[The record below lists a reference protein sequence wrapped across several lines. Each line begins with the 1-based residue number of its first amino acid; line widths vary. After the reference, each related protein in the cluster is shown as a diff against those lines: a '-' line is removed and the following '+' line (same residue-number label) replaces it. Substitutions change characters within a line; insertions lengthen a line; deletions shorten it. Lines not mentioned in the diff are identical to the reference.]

1 MEILASIDELT
12 LTFRLDG
19 VIPPDSWQKIAEKI
33 VDKISKNMK
42 LNACFGNKVYQSKG
56 SIGYD
61 TIVTFGDT
69 YFFFLGYNSLR
80 PSMGIILKFSAEA
93 FKFYRQRY
101 VSLGFSKH
109 FEAYDVVKLF
119 GKIKNDFLGKC
130 RVTKADLAVDF
141 FDYPDLTVNA
151 LYQGID
157 QKQILIVNSKGR
169 LSSFNINATVNNGVA
184 NTVYVGSKKK
194 NSSALLRIYNKKQ
207 EQEDNVGAYLLKAR
221 SVDSWIRFE
230 ASFRKDYAHQIGS
243 VLETLTSDVELS
255 KLIFSCLTDKYI
267 FTLPDKQT
275 VLDFSQDMLDFSGVG
290 SPLFSE
296 EHRNNDL
303 LASADY
309 FKKSSGLT
317 SLLYKIEQLYG
328 RESVK
333 DYLVDVLNYLDNG
346 YQANAD
352 VDSFLTKYGDD
363 YRGLLPPWQGAV
375 QKSKQV
381 SLIKNSKS
389 LKMTKFN
396 PFE

>member
-12 LTFRLDG
+12 LTFRLDEMTA
-19 VIPPDSWQKIAEKI
+19 PDLWQKVAEKI
-33 VDKISKNMK
+33 IDKVSENMK
-42 LNACFGNKVYQSKG
+42 LGACFGNKVYQSKG

-61 TIVTFGDT
+61 TVITFGDT

-93 FKFYRQRY
+93 FKFYCQRY
-101 VSLGFSKH
+101 VLLGFAKNL
-109 FEAYDVVKLF
+109 EAYDVVKLF
-119 GKIKNDFLGKC
+119 GKVKDDFLGKC
-130 RVTKADLAVDF
+130 RVTKADLAIDF

-169 LSSFNINATVNNGVA
+169 LSAFNVNATVNNGVT
-184 NTVYVGSKKK
+184 NTVYIGSRKK

-207 EQEDNVGAYLLKAR
+207 EEEDNVGPYLLKAR

-243 VLETLTSDVELS
+243 VLEGLTSSVELS

-267 FTLPDKQT
+267 FTLSDKQT
-275 VLDFSQDMLDFSGVG
+275 VLNFSQDMIDLSGVG

-333 DYLVDVLNYLDNG
+333 DYLADVLNYLDNG
-346 YQANAD
+346 YQPNAD
-352 VDSFLTKYGDD
+352 VDSFLIKYGDD
-363 YRGLLPPWQGAV
+363 YQKLLPPWQGAV
-375 QKSKQV
+375 QKNKHIKFIKGSKPV
-381 SLIKNSKS
+381 
-389 LKMTKFN
+389 KMTKFN